1 MSKMKQSTIIV
12 VLALTVGMVG
22 ATLPRKAHAAV
33 SEKEAYAIGFEAY
46 LYLYPLVIMDVTRR
60 VATNVK
66 AGKMPGRGPINTFIH
81 VPTFPP
87 AEFRDVVRPN
97 FDTLYSIAYLD
108 LKKEPIIVSAP
119 DTGGRYYM
127 LPMLDMW
134 TDVFANPG
142 KRSTGTKEGH
152 FGLVPPG
159 WSGKLPDGVK
169 RIDSPTGMVWII
181 GRTQTNGPADYK
193 AVHKVQ
199 AGYKLTKLSE
209 WGKKPSPVTAVIGS
223 DVDMK
228 TPPIIQVDKMA
239 PGDFF
244 QYAAELMKINPPHS
258 TDHDMVARLAR
269 IGIVPGRSFDFGK
282 AKPAM
287 KKALEKAAGDAL
299 KLMKEKAPTIAPV
312 VNGWQISTDTMGVY
326 GNSYLKRA
334 IIAMVGLGANP
345 PEDAVYPLNVG
356 DAEGKPLD
364 AANKYVLRFKKDQT
378 PPVEAFWSL
387 TLYDKDG
394 FPVPNELKRH
404 ALGDR
409 DEMKF
414 GSDGSLEIFIQAN
427 SPGKNKEANWLPA
440 PKSGPFEVVLRLYAP
455 KREVLDGRWVPP
467 AVQRFK

>member
-1 MSKMKQSTIIV
+1 MATGKRLLHILMVIAIASAAIMTSKH
-12 VLALTVGMVG
+12 
-22 ATLPRKAHAAV
+22 ATAAARA
-33 SEKEAYAIGFEAY
+33 ENEAYDIGFEAY

-60 VATNVK
+60 QATNIE
-66 AGKMPGRGPINTFIH
+66 AEKMPGRGPMNTFVH
-81 VPTFPP
+81 APTFPP
-87 AEFRDVVRPN
+87 ADFRDVVRPN
-97 FDTLYSIAYLD
+97 FDTLYSNAWLD
-108 LKKEPIIVSAP
+108 LTGEPIIVSAP
-119 DTGGRYYM
+119 DTDGRYYM

-152 FGLVPPG
+152 FALVPPG
-159 WSGKLPDGVK
+159 WSGKLPDGVT

-181 GRTQTNGPADYK
+181 GRTQTNGPDDYP

-209 WGKKPSPVTAVIGS
+209 WGKKPSSVTAKNDP
-223 DVDMK
+223 DVDMT
-228 TPPIIQVDKMA
+228 TPPMIQVDKMA
-239 PGDFF
+239 PADFF

-269 IGIVPGRSFDFGK
+269 IGIVPGQSFNFDEVS
-282 AKPAM
+282 PPVR
-287 KKALEKAAGDAL
+287 KALEKAAGDAL

-312 VNGWQISTDTMGVY
+312 VNGWQISTDTIGVY

-345 PEDAVYPLNVG
+345 PEDAVYPMSVSDG
-356 DAEGKPLD
+356 AGKPLD
-364 AANKYVLRFKKDQT
+364 AADKYVLRFKKNEI

-394 FPVPNELKRH
+394 FPVPNQLKRQ

-409 DEMKF
+409 DKMKF
-414 GSDGSLEIFIQAN
+414 GPDGSLEIYLQTN
-427 SPGKNKEANWLPA
+427 SPGKDKETNWLPT
-440 PKSGPFEVVLRLYAP
+440 PKAGRFGVVLRLYAP
-455 KREVLDGRWVPP
+455 RREVLDGGWAPP
-467 AVQRFK
+467 AVQSVD